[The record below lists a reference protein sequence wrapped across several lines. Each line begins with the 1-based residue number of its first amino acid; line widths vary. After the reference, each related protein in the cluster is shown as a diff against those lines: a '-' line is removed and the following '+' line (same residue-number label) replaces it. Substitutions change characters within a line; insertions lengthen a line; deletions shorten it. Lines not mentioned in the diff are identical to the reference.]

1 MAIGV
6 DLMLDCFSFAWMSL
20 CKSDAAHVLLL
31 YRSFLLSGLLP
42 AEKQRTTGSRLP
54 HPIELLNFALSTSL
68 FSP

>member
-1 MAIGV
+1 
-6 DLMLDCFSFAWMSL
+6 MSL